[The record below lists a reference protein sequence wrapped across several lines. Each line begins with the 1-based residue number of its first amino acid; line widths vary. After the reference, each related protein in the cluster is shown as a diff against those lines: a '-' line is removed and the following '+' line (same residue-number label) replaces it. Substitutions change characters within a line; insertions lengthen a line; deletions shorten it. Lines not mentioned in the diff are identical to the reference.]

1 MIRLYALLAVIV
13 VCASSCEKTISFTPD
28 NAEPTV
34 VVEATIEDG
43 QPPVVIL
50 SRSLNYFTDIT
61 PELLVARSFTMRT
74 LKYPMAV
81 SPIA

>member
-1 MIRLYALLAVIV
+1 M
-13 VCASSCEKTISFTPD
+13 
-28 NAEPTV
+28 